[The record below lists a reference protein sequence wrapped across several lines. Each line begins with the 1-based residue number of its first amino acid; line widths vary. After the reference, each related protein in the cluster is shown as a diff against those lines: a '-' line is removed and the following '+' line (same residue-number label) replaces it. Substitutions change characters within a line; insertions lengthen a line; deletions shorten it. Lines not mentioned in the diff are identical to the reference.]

1 MIKAIINGNLILGI
15 DQENVKRLTSD
26 KPILFDGKPFGFDG
40 QIAIVYGETLQDI
53 ADALNIDLTGFDD
66 YPHV

>member
-1 MIKAIINGNLILGI
+1 MIKAIINGNLVLGL
-15 DQENVKRLTSD
+15 DKENVKRLTSD

-53 ADALNIDLTGFDD
+53 ADELNIDLQGFND
-66 YPHV
+66 YPHA